1 MMNFKTFEKDALL
14 KYVKTF
20 GFESIEDDAFMRTVM
35 ILEVMVYNLL
45 NNVNDLHPLNKEKSI
60 TKKDFEEVM
69 TKLKESRVGK
79 SKTPKSVMSGG
90 HAGTVLPSEYFG
102 TDSGRYFDMSVVKPL
117 EQSAFADGVARAAIQ
132 YQQGGCPECSEFI
145 GKKQLKFLID
155 EFKTSKGLQFTVSSG
170 AYDVMLMCLRN
181 NLRLLFQTYRKHSK
195 AKKVTLKMLGVIRTK
210 HFPHMDY
217 THKK

>member
-1 MMNFKTFEKDALL
+1 MMNFKSFEKDALL

-20 GFESIEDDAFMRTVM
+20 GFDSVEDDAFMRTVM

-45 NNVNDLHPLNKEKSI
+45 NNVHDLHPLNKDKAI

-69 TKLKESRVGK
+69 SKLKEGRVVK
-79 SKTPKSVMSGG
+79 AKAVMSGG

-102 TDSGRYFDMSVVKPL
+102 TDSGRYFDISVVKPL

-155 EFKTSKGLQFTVSSG
+155 EFKTTKGLQFSVSSG
-170 AYDVMLMCLRN
+170 AYTVMLTCLRN
-181 NLRLLFQTYRKHSK
+181 NLRLLFHTYRKHSK

-210 HFPHMDY
+210 YFPHMDY
-217 THKK
+217 SHKK